1 MVNVFGGTKRG
12 PEGPPGE
19 RGPPGK
25 KGRDALN
32 LIKWFPTLILRELR
46 QHVNRT
52 SLLIENKDVDV
63 TLDKNQVVKSW
74 HSRSKKYP
82 CSFTGYGGKLVDSSV
97 THQWGLLFDSKAMY
111 QTNYELLSVGLYT
124 CLTMTFSCENTKDRQ
139 YIINDYIPKRPFFR
153 GISIHQNKMCLHGEK
168 DNKEI
173 TICDIEEENYYTIQ
187 ILWKNYEHKEES
199 WFTVYQDATIQVPK
213 TNFTSNKLSSIVTQP
228 VLSLGALD
236 AVSGPSNYFSG
247 IITNVD
253 ILLTK
258 FEPPQEILTFVIESQ
273 FM

>member
-1 MVNVFGGTKRG
+1 
-12 PEGPPGE
+12 
-19 RGPPGK
+19 
-25 KGRDALN
+25 
-32 LIKWFPTLILRELR
+32 
-46 QHVNRT
+46 
-52 SLLIENKDVDV
+52 
-63 TLDKNQVVKSW
+63 
-74 HSRSKKYP
+74 
-82 CSFTGYGGKLVDSSV
+82 
-97 THQWGLLFDSKAMY
+97 
-111 QTNYELLSVGLYT
+111 
-124 CLTMTFSCENTKDRQ
+124 
-139 YIINDYIPKRPFFR
+139 
-153 GISIHQNKMCLHGEK
+153 MCLHGEK